1 MRLDGTKYTF
11 SHKTPFGDLHGVVL
25 PDVGE
30 LAVIPGAE
38 PAHEECLG
46 VGGRDVHRGP
56 QARQE
61 VAGEGGGRDRG
72 VHGRLLLGF
81 GAFTAKVYSFAGL
94 EFTNT

>member
-1 MRLDGTKYTF
+1 MVDNLGHRVEDWRTEGVRLDGTKYTF

-46 VGGRDVHRGP
+46 VGGRDVHRVS
-56 QARQE
+56 QARQK
-61 VAGEGGGRDRG
+61 VAGEWGLTGWCMG
-72 VHGRLLLGF
+72 VCC
-81 GAFTAKVYSFAGL
+81 
-94 EFTNT
+94 